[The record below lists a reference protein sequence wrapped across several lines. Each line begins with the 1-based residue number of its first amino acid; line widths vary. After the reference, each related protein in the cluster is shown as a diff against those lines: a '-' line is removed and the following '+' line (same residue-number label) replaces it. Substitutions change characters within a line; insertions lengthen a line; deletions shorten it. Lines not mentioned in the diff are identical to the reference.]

1 MGTSTGDKIRT
12 LRKER
17 GFTLEQLAER
27 AGSSKSYIWEL
38 ENRSPPRPSAE
49 LLSRIAAAL
58 GVTIEYLLDATGAV
72 NEEDSADAAFF
83 RKYKQLDQPD
93 RARLRRMVESWDE
106 D

>member
-1 MGTSTGDKIRT
+1 MDTSTGDKIRT
-12 LRKER
+12 LRKAR

-49 LLSRIAAAL
+49 LLSRVAASL
-58 GVTIEYLLDATGAV
+58 GVTIEYLLDATGV
-72 NEEDSADAAFF
+72 INEGDSADAAFF
-83 RKYKQLDQPD
+83 RKYRQLDETD
-93 RARLRRMVESWDE
+93 RARLRRMVEYWDE

>member
-83 RKYKQLDQPD
+83 RKYKQLGRPD

-106 D
+106 E